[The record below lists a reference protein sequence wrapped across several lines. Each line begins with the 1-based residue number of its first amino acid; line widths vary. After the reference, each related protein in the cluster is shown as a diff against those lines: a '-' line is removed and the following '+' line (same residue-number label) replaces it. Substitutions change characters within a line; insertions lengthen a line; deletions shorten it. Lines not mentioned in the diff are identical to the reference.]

1 MPSKTSFGNLTL
13 YASSGAD
20 AEETFLKFRTD
31 IAGTSS
37 DSNFNKIADILSS
50 HDFYIQNDRRIFDV
64 SLQRVSENYYESIS
78 SEITRY
84 FPYMLMIFDVS
95 DPNTDSV
102 SVNIN
107 SLGNLPIK
115 KFDVSGNIV
124 DLENG
129 DLTANTKYL
138 AEYVGEYFILLS
150 RFTAK
155 EILEKLKTV
164 DGTASGLDADLL
176 DGKESTDF
184 ATSSQGAKADT
195 AIQSIKGNGLLIEK
209 DENNIVNVTPI
220 NIGAA
225 TSSHTHDNAS
235 TSNAGFMSSS
245 DKSKLN
251 GIDNGATKN
260 VITYGTS
267 NPSGGSNGDIYFKHS

>member
-1 MPSKTSFGNLTL
+1 MPSKTDFGDLTL

-31 IAGTSS
+31 IAGTGS
-37 DSNFNKIADILSS
+37 DSNFNKIANILSS

-64 SLQRVSENYYESIS
+64 SLQRVSDNYYESIS

>member
-1 MPSKTSFGNLTL
+1 MPIKTSFGDLTL

-31 IAGTSS
+31 IAGTTPN
-37 DSNFNKIADILSS
+37 SNFNKIANILSS

-64 SLQRVSENYYESIS
+64 SLQKVSNNYYESIS

-95 DPNTDSV
+95 DSNTDSV

-115 KFDVSGNIV
+115 KFDISGNIV
-124 DLENG
+124 NLESG
-129 DLTANTKYL
+129 DLTANAKYV

>member
-138 AEYVGEYFILLS
+138 AEYVGEYFILLN

-164 DGTASGLDADLL
+164 DGTSSGLDADLL

-235 TSNAGFMSSS
+235 ISNAGFMSSS

>member
-31 IAGTSS
+31 IAGTTPN
-37 DSNFNKIADILSS
+37 SNFNKIATILSS
-50 HDFYIQNDRRIFDV
+50 HDFYIQNDRRIFDI
-64 SLQRVSENYYESIS
+64 SLQKVSNNYYESIS

-115 KFDVSGNIV
+115 KFDISGNIV
-124 DLENG
+124 NLESG

-138 AEYVGEYFILLS
+138 AEYVGEYFILLN

>member
-1 MPSKTSFGNLTL
+1 MPIKTSFGDLTL

-31 IAGTSS
+31 IAGTTPN
-37 DSNFNKIADILSS
+37 SNFNKIANILSS
-50 HDFYIQNDRRIFDV
+50 HDFYIQNDRRIFDI
-64 SLQRVSENYYESIS
+64 SLQKVSNNYYESIS

-84 FPYMLMIFDVS
+84 FPYMLIIFDVS

-115 KFDVSGNIV
+115 KFDISGNIV
-124 DLENG
+124 NLESG
-129 DLTANTKYL
+129 DLTANAKYV

-164 DGTASGLDADLL
+164 DGTSSGLDADLL

>member
-1 MPSKTSFGNLTL
+1 MPIKTSFGDLTL

-31 IAGTSS
+31 IAGTTPN
-37 DSNFNKIADILSS
+37 SNFNKIANILSS

-84 FPYMLMIFDVS
+84 FPYMLIIFDVS

>member
-1 MPSKTSFGNLTL
+1 MPIKTSFGDLTL

-31 IAGTSS
+31 IAGTTPN
-37 DSNFNKIADILSS
+37 SNFNKIANILSS
-50 HDFYIQNDRRIFDV
+50 HDFYIQNDRRIFDI

-115 KFDVSGNIV
+115 KFDISGNIV
-124 DLENG
+124 NLESG

-138 AEYVGEYFILLS
+138 AEYVGEYFILLN

>member
-1 MPSKTSFGNLTL
+1 MPSKTDFGDLTL

-31 IAGTSS
+31 IAGTTPN
-37 DSNFNKIADILSS
+37 SNFNKIANILSS
-50 HDFYIQNDRRIFDV
+50 HDFYIQNDRRIFDI

>member
-50 HDFYIQNDRRIFDV
+50 HDFYIQNDRRIFDI
-64 SLQRVSENYYESIS
+64 SLQKVSNNYYESIS

-107 SLGNLPIK
+107 FLGVLPIK

-138 AEYVGEYFILLS
+138 AEYVGEYFILLN

>member
-1 MPSKTSFGNLTL
+1 
-13 YASSGAD
+13 
-20 AEETFLKFRTD
+20 
-31 IAGTSS
+31 
-37 DSNFNKIADILSS
+37 
-50 HDFYIQNDRRIFDV
+50 
-64 SLQRVSENYYESIS
+64 
-78 SEITRY
+78 
-84 FPYMLMIFDVS
+84 MLIIFDVS
-95 DPNTDSV
+95 DSNTDSV

-107 SLGNLPIK
+107 FLGVLPIK

-129 DLTANTKYL
+129 DLTANIKYL
-138 AEYVGEYFILLS
+138 AEYVGEYFILLN

>member
-1 MPSKTSFGNLTL
+1 MPIKTSFGDLTL

-31 IAGTSS
+31 IAGTTPN
-37 DSNFNKIADILSS
+37 SNFNKIANILSS

-115 KFDVSGNIV
+115 KFDISGNIV
-124 DLENG
+124 NLESG

-138 AEYVGEYFILLS
+138 AEYVGEYFILLN

>member
-1 MPSKTSFGNLTL
+1 
-13 YASSGAD
+13 
-20 AEETFLKFRTD
+20 
-31 IAGTSS
+31 
-37 DSNFNKIADILSS
+37 
-50 HDFYIQNDRRIFDV
+50 
-64 SLQRVSENYYESIS
+64 
-78 SEITRY
+78 
-84 FPYMLMIFDVS
+84 MLIIFDVS
-95 DPNTDSV
+95 DSNTDSV

-107 SLGNLPIK
+107 FLGVLPIK

-138 AEYVGEYFILLS
+138 AEYVGEYFILLN

>member
-1 MPSKTSFGNLTL
+1 MPIKTSFGDLTL

-31 IAGTSS
+31 IAGTTPN
-37 DSNFNKIADILSS
+37 SNFNKIANILSS

-115 KFDVSGNIV
+115 KFDISGNIV
-124 DLENG
+124 NLESG
-129 DLTANTKYL
+129 DLTANAKYV

>member
-31 IAGTSS
+31 IAGTTPN
-37 DSNFNKIADILSS
+37 SNFNKIANILSS
-50 HDFYIQNDRRIFDV
+50 HDFYIQNDRRIFDI
-64 SLQRVSENYYESIS
+64 SLQKVSNNYYESIS

-115 KFDVSGNIV
+115 KFDISGNIV
-124 DLENG
+124 NLESG

>member
-31 IAGTSS
+31 IAGTTPN
-37 DSNFNKIADILSS
+37 SNFNKIANILSS

-84 FPYMLMIFDVS
+84 FPYMLIIFDVS
-95 DPNTDSV
+95 DLNTDSV

-115 KFDVSGNIV
+115 KFDISGNIV
-124 DLENG
+124 NLESG
-129 DLTANTKYL
+129 DLTANAKYV
-138 AEYVGEYFILLS
+138 AEYVGEYFILLN

-155 EILEKLKTV
+155 EVLEKLKTV

>member
-31 IAGTSS
+31 IAGTTPN
-37 DSNFNKIADILSS
+37 SNFNKIANILSS

>member
-1 MPSKTSFGNLTL
+1 MPIKTSFGDLTL

-31 IAGTSS
+31 IAGTTPN
-37 DSNFNKIADILSS
+37 SNFNKIANILSS
-50 HDFYIQNDRRIFDV
+50 HDFYIQNDRRIFDI
-64 SLQRVSENYYESIS
+64 SLQKVSNNYYESIS

-115 KFDVSGNIV
+115 KFDISGNIV
-124 DLENG
+124 NLESG

-138 AEYVGEYFILLS
+138 AEYVGEYFILLN

>member
-50 HDFYIQNDRRIFDV
+50 HDFYIQNDRRIFDI
-64 SLQRVSENYYESIS
+64 SLQKVSNNYYESIS

-107 SLGNLPIK
+107 FLGVLPIK

>member
-1 MPSKTSFGNLTL
+1 MPSKTSFGDLTL

-31 IAGTSS
+31 IAGTTPN
-37 DSNFNKIADILSS
+37 SNFNKIANILSS
-50 HDFYIQNDRRIFDV
+50 HDFYIQNDRRIFDI

-95 DPNTDSV
+95 DSNTDSV

-107 SLGNLPIK
+107 SLGNLSIK
-115 KFDVSGNIV
+115 KFDISGNIV
-124 DLENG
+124 NLESG

-138 AEYVGEYFILLS
+138 AEYVGEYFILLN

>member
-1 MPSKTSFGNLTL
+1 MPIKTSFGDLTL

-31 IAGTSS
+31 IAGTTPN
-37 DSNFNKIADILSS
+37 SNFNKIANILSS

-115 KFDVSGNIV
+115 KFDISGNIV
-124 DLENG
+124 NLESG
-129 DLTANTKYL
+129 DLTANTKYV

>member
-1 MPSKTSFGNLTL
+1 MPIKTSFGDLTL

-31 IAGTSS
+31 IAGTTPN
-37 DSNFNKIADILSS
+37 SNFNKIANILSS

-107 SLGNLPIK
+107 SMGNLPIK
-115 KFDVSGNIV
+115 KFDISGGIV
-124 DLENG
+124 NLESG
-129 DLTANTKYL
+129 DLTANTKYV

>member
-1 MPSKTSFGNLTL
+1 MPIKTSFGDLTL

-50 HDFYIQNDRRIFDV
+50 HDFYIQNDRRIFDI
-64 SLQRVSENYYESIS
+64 SLQKVSNNYYESIS
-78 SEITRY
+78 SEITKC
-84 FPYMLMIFDVS
+84 FPYMLIIFDVS
-95 DPNTDSV
+95 DSNTDSV

-107 SLGNLPIK
+107 FLGVLPIK

>member
-1 MPSKTSFGNLTL
+1 MPSKTSFGDLTL

-31 IAGTSS
+31 IAGTTPN
-37 DSNFNKIADILSS
+37 SNFNKIANILSS
-50 HDFYIQNDRRIFDV
+50 HDFYIQNDRRIFDI

-107 SLGNLPIK
+107 FLGVLPIK

-138 AEYVGEYFILLS
+138 AEYVGEYFILLN

>member
-1 MPSKTSFGNLTL
+1 MPSKTSFGDLTL

-31 IAGTSS
+31 IAGTSPE
-37 DSNFNKIADILSS
+37 SNFSKIANILSS

-64 SLQRVSENYYESIS
+64 SLQRVSDNYYESIS

-95 DPNTDSV
+95 DSNTDSV

-115 KFDVSGNIV
+115 KFDVSGNTV
-124 DLENG
+124 NLESG
-129 DLTANTKYL
+129 DFTASAKYL

-164 DGTASGLDADLL
+164 DGTSSGLDADLL
-176 DGKESTDF
+176 DGKHSNEY
-184 ATSSQGAKADT
+184 ATSLQGEKADSSV
-195 AIQSIKGNGLLIEK
+195 QGVKGNGTLIEK
-209 DENNIVNVTPI
+209 DENNVVNVTPS

-225 TSSHTHDNAS
+225 TSSHSHDNAS
-235 TSNAGFMSSS
+235 TSSAGFMSSS
-245 DKSKLN
+245 DKSKLD
-251 GIDNGATKN
+251 GIASGATKN
-260 VITYGTS
+260 VITYGTGS
-267 NPSGGSNGDIYFKHS
+267 PSGGSNGDVYFKHS

>member
-1 MPSKTSFGNLTL
+1 
-13 YASSGAD
+13 
-20 AEETFLKFRTD
+20 
-31 IAGTSS
+31 
-37 DSNFNKIADILSS
+37 
-50 HDFYIQNDRRIFDV
+50 
-64 SLQRVSENYYESIS
+64 
-78 SEITRY
+78 
-84 FPYMLMIFDVS
+84 MLIIFDVS
-95 DPNTDSV
+95 DSNTDSV

-107 SLGNLPIK
+107 FLGVLPIK

-138 AEYVGEYFILLS
+138 AEYVGEYFILLN

-176 DGKESTDF
+176 DGKESTGF

-209 DENNIVNVTPI
+209 DLSEPYLSAVMNIWGDTPI
-220 NIGAA
+220 VPEPE
-225 TSSHTHDNAS
+225 
-235 TSNAGFMSSS
+235 
-245 DKSKLN
+245 
-251 GIDNGATKN
+251 IDNH
-260 VITYGTS
+260 
-267 NPSGGSNGDIYFKHS
+267 DE

>member
-138 AEYVGEYFILLS
+138 AEYVGEYFILLN

-235 TSNAGFMSSS
+235 ISNAGFMSSS

>member
-1 MPSKTSFGNLTL
+1 MPIKTSFGDLTL

-115 KFDVSGNIV
+115 KFDISGNIV
-124 DLENG
+124 NLESG
-129 DLTANTKYL
+129 DLTANAKYV

-164 DGTASGLDADLL
+164 DGTASGL
-176 DGKESTDF
+176 
-184 ATSSQGAKADT
+184 
-195 AIQSIKGNGLLIEK
+195 
-209 DENNIVNVTPI
+209 
-220 NIGAA
+220 
-225 TSSHTHDNAS
+225 
-235 TSNAGFMSSS
+235 
-245 DKSKLN
+245 
-251 GIDNGATKN
+251 
-260 VITYGTS
+260 
-267 NPSGGSNGDIYFKHS
+267 

>member
-1 MPSKTSFGNLTL
+1 MPIKTSFGDLTL

-31 IAGTSS
+31 IAGTTPN
-37 DSNFNKIADILSS
+37 SNFNKIANILSS

-115 KFDVSGNIV
+115 KFDISGNIV
-124 DLENG
+124 NLESG
-129 DLTANTKYL
+129 DLTANAKYV
-138 AEYVGEYFILLS
+138 AEYVGEYFILLN

>member
-50 HDFYIQNDRRIFDV
+50 HDFYIQNDRRIFDI
-64 SLQRVSENYYESIS
+64 SLQKVSNNYYESIS

-115 KFDVSGNIV
+115 KFDISGNIV
-124 DLENG
+124 NLESG
-129 DLTANTKYL
+129 DLTANTKYV

>member
-31 IAGTSS
+31 IAGTTPN
-37 DSNFNKIADILSS
+37 SNFNKIANILSS
-50 HDFYIQNDRRIFDV
+50 HDFYIQNDRRIFDI
-64 SLQRVSENYYESIS
+64 SLQKVSNNYYESIS

-107 SLGNLPIK
+107 SLGNLSIK

-251 GIDNGATKN
+251 EIDNGATKN

>member
-31 IAGTSS
+31 IAGTTPN
-37 DSNFNKIADILSS
+37 SNFNKIANILSS
-50 HDFYIQNDRRIFDV
+50 HDFYIQNDRRIFDI
-64 SLQRVSENYYESIS
+64 SLQKVSNNYYESIS

-115 KFDVSGNIV
+115 KFDISGDIV
-124 DLENG
+124 NLESG
-129 DLTANTKYL
+129 DLTANAKYV

>member
-1 MPSKTSFGNLTL
+1 MPSKTSFGDLTL

-31 IAGTSS
+31 IAGTTPN
-37 DSNFNKIADILSS
+37 SNFNKIANILSS
-50 HDFYIQNDRRIFDV
+50 HDFYIQNDRRIFDI

-115 KFDVSGNIV
+115 KFDISGNIV
-124 DLENG
+124 NLESG
-129 DLTANTKYL
+129 DLTANAKYV

>member
-1 MPSKTSFGNLTL
+1 MPIKTSFGDLTL

-31 IAGTSS
+31 IAGTTPN
-37 DSNFNKIADILSS
+37 SNFNKIANILSS
-50 HDFYIQNDRRIFDV
+50 HDFYIQNDRRIFDI
-64 SLQRVSENYYESIS
+64 SLQKVSNNYYESIS

-115 KFDVSGNIV
+115 KFDISGNIV
-124 DLENG
+124 NLESG
-129 DLTANTKYL
+129 DLTANAKYV

-164 DGTASGLDADLL
+164 DGTSSGLDADLL